1 MTSSSWTGTIG
12 LVSTET
18 TELTDAALVG
28 LLFTAAQAAHVHY
41 ERVASRHGLT
51 VQQAKFLRSLEGPQP
66 MRAMAIQNSCDP
78 SNVTGVID
86 RIERLG
92 LVQRTPDPS
101 DRRVR
106 LLSLTPEGRRVR
118 RKIDSELDDVP
129 VLAGLGARERS
140 ELARLLAL
148 IRPDP

>member
-1 MTSSSWTGTIG
+1 MSPQ
-12 LVSTET
+12 T

-28 LLFTAAQAAHVHY
+28 LLFTAAQAVHAHF
-41 ERVASRHGLT
+41 EQVASRYGLT
-51 VQQAKFLRSLEGPQP
+51 VQQAKFLRSLDGPQP
-66 MRAMAIQNSCDP
+66 MRAMAVQNSCDP

-92 LVQRTPDPS
+92 LVQRTPDPL

-106 LLSLTPEGRRVR
+106 LLSLTAEGQRVR
-118 RKIDSELDDVP
+118 RKIDTELDDVP
-129 VLAGLGARERS
+129 ALAGLGARERS

-148 IRPDP
+148 VRPDP

>member
-1 MTSSSWTGTIG
+1 
-12 LVSTET
+12 
-18 TELTDAALVG
+18 
-28 LLFTAAQAAHVHY
+28 
-41 ERVASRHGLT
+41 
-51 VQQAKFLRSLEGPQP
+51 
-66 MRAMAIQNSCDP
+66 MRAVAVQNSCDP

-92 LVQRTPDPS
+92 LVQRTADPS

-118 RKIDSELDDVP
+118 RKIDAELETVP
-129 VLAGLGARERS
+129 ALAALGPRDRS

-148 IRPDP
+148 I

>member
-1 MTSSSWTGTIG
+1 MSRDTA
-12 LVSTET
+12 
-18 TELTDAALVG
+18 ELSDSAVVG
-28 LLFTAAQAAHVHY
+28 LLFAAVHAVSVHFESVAARY
-41 ERVASRHGLT
+41 GLT
-51 VQQAKFLRSLEGPQP
+51 IQQAKFLRSLDEPQP
-66 MRAMAIQNSCDP
+66 MRAIAVQNSCDP

-118 RKIDSELDDVP
+118 RKIDAELEDVP
-129 VLAGLGARERS
+129 ALAALGARDRA
-140 ELARLLAL
+140 ELTRLLAL
-148 IRPDP
+148 I

>member
-1 MTSSSWTGTIG
+1 M
-12 LVSTET
+12 STET

-28 LLFTAAQAAHVHY
+28 LLFSAAQAVHVHF
-41 ERVASRHGLT
+41 EQVASRYGLT

-66 MRAMAIQNSCDP
+66 MRAMAVQNSCDP

-92 LVQRTPDPS
+92 LVQRTPDPT

-106 LLSLTPEGRRVR
+106 LLSLTAEGRRVR
-118 RKIDSELDDVP
+118 RNIDTDLDDVP
-129 VLAGLGARERS
+129 ALAGLDADARS

-148 IRPDP
+148 IRRDP

>member
-1 MTSSSWTGTIG
+1 M
-12 LVSTET
+12 STET
-18 TELTDAALVG
+18 TELTDAVLVG
-28 LLFTAAQAAHVHY
+28 LLFAAAQAVHVHF
-41 ERVASRHGLT
+41 EKVASRYGLT

-66 MRAMAIQNSCDP
+66 MRAMAVQNSCDP

-106 LLSLTPEGRRVR
+106 LLSLTAEGRRVR
-118 RKIDSELDDVP
+118 RKIDAELDDVP
-129 VLAGLGARERS
+129 ALAGLGAHERS
-140 ELARLLAL
+140 ELARLLAI
-148 IRPDP
+148 IRPAP